1 MSPSA
6 QRVQIDFARLAGE
19 ESGTLYFE
27 QLLRLGFDAWPKTLQ
42 HRYPA
47 LRSWQGL
54 AHLKRGMKQ
63 LTGAGPNSR
72 VLVASRSAELMRFAS
87 AQFFGPCRN
96 VMTTDLSWPNYQRIL
111 QREAR
116 RTGNRV
122 TLVRLRR
129 QLIRD
134 RLDCRALIVQ
144 LVDAFVRCGCD
155 GLFLPAV
162 DNLGVR
168 LPVGEIVRAIARRAE
183 IRFVVV
189 DGAQAIGHVPLQLA
203 ESGCD
208 MLLAGCHKWL
218 RAYNPMGVAFYGH
231 PRTAQSLDTTLRRW
245 LKSRRIDDPLLRIS
259 QELEGERLSRY
270 GETVNLLPLFTAQG
284 AVNDALRHTA
294 RLDLI
299 RIQQTANA
307 DRLFELASDT
317 HWTAVQTAECLRS
330 GICLLQASRRDCVEL
345 SPERMRMAFHELGLA
360 VTTYRS
366 GLVRLSMPT
375 APWTEEEQQRLA
387 ACLAAI

>member
-1 MSPSA
+1 MGAWTAEWFVPARLYLDRARLGLMSPSA

-27 QLLRLGFDAWPKTLQ
+27 QLLRLGFDTWPKTLQ

-96 VMTTDLSWPNYQRIL
+96 VLTTDLSWPNYQRIL
-111 QREAR
+111 QREAC

-122 TLVRLRR
+122 ALVRLRR
-129 QLIRD
+129 RLLRE
-134 RLDCRALIVQ
+134 RLDCRALIGQ

-168 LPVGEIVRAIARRAE
+168 LPVGEIVRSIARRAE

-203 ESGCD
+203 D
-208 MLLAGCHKWL
+208 
-218 RAYNPMGVAFYGH
+218 
-231 PRTAQSLDTTLRRW
+231 Q
-245 LKSRRIDDPLLRIS
+245 
-259 QELEGERLSRY
+259 
-270 GETVNLLPLFTAQG
+270 
-284 AVNDALRHTA
+284 
-294 RLDLI
+294 
-299 RIQQTANA
+299 
-307 DRLFELASDT
+307 
-317 HWTAVQTAECLRS
+317 
-330 GICLLQASRRDCVEL
+330 
-345 SPERMRMAFHELGLA
+345 
-360 VTTYRS
+360 
-366 GLVRLSMPT
+366 VRP
-375 APWTEEEQQRLA
+375 
-387 ACLAAI
+387 